1 MAKEFTL
8 PELGENITSADV
20 LQVLIKPGDM
30 VSIDQVVME
39 IETDKATIEVPSQI
53 SGIVKEVNVK
63 AGDKAK
69 IGQVIF
75 TVEDSSSNKEEV
87 PSDGAS
93 SKQQVSSQSQSLS
106 AEAKEMISSREEK
119 KEVKKEANKAE
130 KPKAEAEILPKTE
143 TKQGGIIEVKLP
155 ELGENILKAD
165 VLQVK
170 VSPGDVVKKDQIILE
185 IETDKATIEVPSEVS
200 GTVKEVFVKAGQ
212 KASVGQVIFTVAQ
225 EEEEAAGDAAAQ
237 PKGKTDAS
245 TLEAIDKS
253 IIDKMT
259 SAELEEKVV
268 KPEEVS
274 EQKQAETP
282 EKGKETSKEKL
293 ATPEKPKL
301 YIEERAQ
308 TDPSKIAPAA
318 PTVRRFAREIGID
331 INEVPGSGPGGRI
344 SISDVKA
351 YSREVSKKQK
361 QALEAPR
368 VGAGVPA
375 EQLPDFSKWGEVE
388 KRDMSNVRRKTAE
401 HLSYAWATVPHVT
414 QFGKADITELE
425 NLRKNYGKRAEAEG
439 GKLTVTAILLKVVA
453 SALKTFPQFNT
464 SVDMQNNAVLYKK
477 FYNVGVAVDTDRGL
491 LVPVIKNVD
500 KKNIIELSV
509 ELNKMAEKARNK
521 KLSLDEMQG
530 GTFTI
535 TNLGGIG
542 GTYFSPIVNS
552 PEVAILGLSRSQFEP
567 VYFDGEFKPR
577 LMLPLSLSYDH
588 RIIDGA
594 DGARFLKW
602 IIDAIEQP
610 FLMALEG

>member
-53 SGIVKEVNVK
+53 SGIVKEVNIK

-75 TVEDSSSNKEEV
+75 TVEDSSANKEEV

-93 SKQQVSSQSQSLS
+93 SKQKASNQSKSLS
-106 AEAKEMISSREEK
+106 EEAKETISSREEA
-119 KEVKKEANKAE
+119 KKEAKIEE

-225 EEEEAAGDAAAQ
+225 EEEEEGDAAAQ

-245 TLEAIDKS
+245 TLETIDKS
-253 IIDKMT
+253 IIEKMT

-274 EQKQAETP
+274 EQKQAETA

-293 ATPEKPKL
+293 ATPEKTKL
-301 YIEERAQ
+301 YREERTQ

-453 SALKTFPQFNT
+453 SALKTFPQFNS

-500 KKNIIELSV
+500 KKNIIELSI

-521 KLSLDEMQG
+521 KLSLEEMQG

-552 PEVAILGLSRSQFEP
+552 PEVAILGVSRSQFEP
-567 VYFDGEFKPR
+567 VYIDGEFKPR

>member
-30 VSIDQVVME
+30 VSVDQVVME

-53 SGIVKEVNVK
+53 SGVVKEVNIK

-75 TVEDSSSNKEEV
+75 TVEDSSQQ
-87 PSDGAS
+87 AS
-93 SKQQVSSQSQSLS
+93 GQSQSLS
-106 AEAKEMISSREEK
+106 AEAKETISSREEK
-119 KEVKKEANKAE
+119 KEVKKEANIAE

-143 TKQGGIIEVKLP
+143 AKQGGIIEVKLP

-170 VSPGDVVKKDQIILE
+170 VSPGDMVKKDQIILE

-225 EEEEAAGDAAAQ
+225 EEEEEGKSAAQ
-237 PKGKTDAS
+237 LIDKTDAS

-259 SAELEEKVV
+259 SAEMEEKVV

-274 EQKQAETP
+274 EQKQVETP

-293 ATPEKPKL
+293 VTAEKPKL

-351 YSREVSKKQK
+351 YSREVSKIQK

-368 VGAGVPA
+368 VGAGVPS
-375 EQLPDFSKWGEVE
+375 EQLPDFNKWGEVE

-453 SALKTFPQFNT
+453 SALKTFPQFNS

-500 KKNIIELSV
+500 KKN
-509 ELNKMAEKARNK
+509 
-521 KLSLDEMQG
+521 
-530 GTFTI
+530 
-535 TNLGGIG
+535 
-542 GTYFSPIVNS
+542 
-552 PEVAILGLSRSQFEP
+552 
-567 VYFDGEFKPR
+567 
-577 LMLPLSLSYDH
+577 
-588 RIIDGA
+588 
-594 DGARFLKW
+594 
-602 IIDAIEQP
+602 
-610 FLMALEG
+610 